1 MIKKIALVLSGIL
14 TAYGIQAQTR
24 NLDKIAGR
32 VGNSIILNSELNVL
46 YNQEK
51 ENNYYL
57 ENYSVCDALYE
68 MMVRQ
73 ILVAQAER
81 DSVIVSDAEVE
92 QKIQERIN
100 YFLSMA
106 GSREELERK
115 SGKTIYQMREENRLF
130 FKEQLTAQEMQRK
143 LVSAIKVTPFEVE
156 QFYKTL
162 NPDSLTP
169 IPATVEVGQIIF
181 QPKPSQ
187 EMEDYA
193 KEKLEGIRKDIVEK
207 GKSFATMA
215 SLYGMDRTKL
225 DGGNLLLEKDKMD
238 PTFVSAAMK
247 LQPGEIS
254 PVFRSKFGYH
264 IVQMVSKTSN
274 TTAKVKHI
282 VIIPEVTTTDFEKT
296 KVLAD
301 SVARLLK
308 DGKITFGEAVNKY
321 TTDENAKMTGGMI
334 MNMQTGTTNMQ
345 MDELDP
351 YAATNIQKMQVG
363 EYSEAHYYADPYTEQ
378 RSVRIIYL
386 QSRVDP
392 HLLNLKDDY
401 ALLQQKALSLKQARY
416 LEKYIDQKIP
426 NFYINVDEEYRNCGK
441 LQPWLQYSKK

>member
-14 TAYGIQAQTR
+14 TACGIQAQTR

-193 KEKLEGIRKDIVEK
+193 REKLEGIRKDIVEK

-282 VIIPEVTTTDFEKT
+282 VIVPEVTTADFEKA

-345 MDELDP
+345 MGELDP

-363 EYSEAHYYADPYTEQ
+363 EYSEPHYYTDPYTEQ

-386 QSRVDP
+386 QGRVDP

-426 NFYINVDEEYRNCGK
+426 NFYINVDEEYRHCGK

>member
-1 MIKKIALVLSGIL
+1 MIKKIALLISGIF
-14 TAYGIQAQTR
+14 TAYDIQAQTEI
-24 NLDKIAGR
+24 LDKIAGR

-51 ENNYYL
+51 ENNFYL

-81 DSVIVSDAEVE
+81 DSVMVPDAEVE

-143 LVSAIKVTPFEVE
+143 LVSTIKVTPFEVE

-162 NPDSLTP
+162 NTDSLTP
-169 IPATVEVGQIIF
+169 IPASVEVGQIIF
-181 QPKPSQ
+181 QPKASQ

-207 GKSFATMA
+207 GKSFSTMA
-215 SLYGMDRTKL
+215 SLYGMDGTKA

-282 VIIPEVTTTDFEKT
+282 VIIPELTNADFDISKAT
-296 KVLAD
+296 AD
-301 SVARLLK
+301 SVTRVLK
-308 DGKITFGEAVNKY
+308 EGKMTFGQAVNKY
-321 TTDENAKMTGGMI
+321 TSDENAKMTGGM
-334 MNMQTGTTNMQ
+334 MMDMQTGGTNMR

-351 YAATNIQKMQVG
+351 YTATNVQKMEVG
-363 EYSEAHYYADPYTEQ
+363 DYSEAHLYVDPYTQQ
-378 RSVRIIYL
+378 RSIRIIHL
-386 QSRVDP
+386 KNRIDP
-392 HLLNLKDDY
+392 HLLNMKDDY
-401 ALLQQKALSLKQARY
+401 ALIQQKALSLKQARY

-426 NFYINVDEEYRNCGK
+426 NFYIKVDDEYSDCGK